1 MYLRMGFLGVLVLAG
16 CTGSTPE
23 APKATAPTGTT
34 VQGEAAGRAYTISV
48 PNMT

>member
-1 MYLRMGFLGVLVLAG
+1 MYLRMGLLGVLVLAG

-23 APKATAPTGTT
+23 TPKAAPPAGTT
-34 VQGEAAGRAYTISV
+34 AQGEAAGRSYTISV